1 MKIVQT
7 PVRFYPFIGGVENY
21 VYYSAKEL
29 VKLGHNV
36 TVICANEPS
45 IEKNGV
51 IEGIRFKRLS
61 YFGKIANTNITPGLP
76 FTLSKEDFDVIH
88 THIPTPWSADWS
100 NIYSKLKKK
109 PLVVTYHND
118 IIGNGFAEYI
128 ARFYNGSA
136 LKSLLNNADRIIIT
150 QANYLK
156 SSPYLEDYSHKIEVI
171 PNGVDVEKFKQLDI
185 DKQKNTLFFLS
196 LLDEFHKYKGLDY
209 LLKALVKVKNEIPDV
224 KLIVG
229 GKGVLLDHYAGMA
242 NEYGLKDNVEFHG
255 FIPDEKIVEYYNRC
269 SVFVLPSISSK
280 QEGFGIVVLE
290 ALACETPV
298 ISTEIVGVAADVK
311 KSNSGI
317 IIPPRDVDELANAII
332 KILSHDDKS
341 KEMGKNGRIL
351 VEKSYTWYRVA
362 KMMENVY
369 MELLENNLK

>member
-21 VYYSAKEL
+21 VYYSSKEL

-36 TVICANEPS
+36 TVICANEPLTKKEE
-45 IEKNGV
+45 IV
-51 IEGIRFKRLS
+51 EGIKVKRLS
-61 YFGKIANTNITPGLP
+61 YLGKIANTNITPSLP
-76 FTLSKEDFDVIH
+76 FAFSKEDYDIIH

-100 NIYSKLKKK
+100 NIFSKLKRK

-118 IIGNGFAEYI
+118 IIGNGFADYI
-128 ARFYNGSA
+128 ARFYNSTA
-136 LKSLLNNADRIIIT
+136 LKLLLNQADRIIIT
-150 QANYLK
+150 QPNYLN
-156 SSPYLEDYSHKIEVI
+156 SSLYLEDYSDKVEVI
-171 PNGVDVEKFKQLDI
+171 PNGVDVEKFRPINVAKE
-185 DKQKNTLFFLS
+185 KNTLFFLS
-196 LLDEFHKYKGLDY
+196 LLDEFHQYKGLDY
-209 LLKALVKVKNEIPDV
+209 LLKALIKVKREILDI

-229 GKGVLLDHYAGMA
+229 GKGVLLDHYTNLA

-255 FIPDEKIVEYYNRC
+255 FIPDEKIVEYYNKC

-298 ISTEIVGVAADVK
+298 ISTEIVGAAADVK
-311 KSNSGI
+311 KSKSGI
-317 IIPPRDVDELANAII
+317 IIPPKDVDELADAII
-332 KILSHDDKS
+332 TMVSDDHKL
-341 KEMGKNGRIL
+341 KEMGKNGRIF
-351 VEKSYTWYRVA
+351 VEKSYTWYKVA

-369 MELLENNLK
+369 KELLEK

>member
-21 VYYSAKEL
+21 VYYSSKEL

-36 TVICANEPS
+36 KVICANEPLTKKEE
-45 IEKNGV
+45 IV
-51 IEGIRFKRLS
+51 EGIKVKRLS
-61 YFGKIANTNITPGLP
+61 YLGKIANTNITPSLP
-76 FTLSKEDFDVIH
+76 FVISKEDFDIIH

-100 NIYSKLKKK
+100 NIFSKLKRK

-118 IIGNGFAEYI
+118 IIGNGFADYI
-128 ARFYNGSA
+128 ARFYNSTA
-136 LKSLLNNADRIIIT
+136 LKLLLNQADKIIIT
-150 QANYLK
+150 QPNYLR
-156 SSPYLEDYSHKIEVI
+156 SSLYLEDYSDKVEVI
-171 PNGVDVEKFKQLDI
+171 PNGVDVEKFRPINVAKE
-185 DKQKNTLFFLS
+185 KNTIFFLS
-196 LLDEFHKYKGLDY
+196 LLDEFHQYKGLDY
-209 LLKALVKVKNEIPDV
+209 LLKALIKVKREIPDI

-229 GKGVLLDHYAGMA
+229 GKGVLLDHYTNLA

-255 FIPDEKIVEYYNRC
+255 LIPDEKIVEYYNKC

-298 ISTEIVGVAADVK
+298 ISTEIVGAAADVK
-311 KSNSGI
+311 KSKSGI
-317 IIPPRDVDELANAII
+317 IIPPKDVDELADAII
-332 KILSHDDKS
+332 TMVSDDHKL
-341 KEMGKNGRIL
+341 KEMGKNGRIF
-351 VEKSYTWYRVA
+351 VEKSYTWYKVA

-369 MELLENNLK
+369 KELL